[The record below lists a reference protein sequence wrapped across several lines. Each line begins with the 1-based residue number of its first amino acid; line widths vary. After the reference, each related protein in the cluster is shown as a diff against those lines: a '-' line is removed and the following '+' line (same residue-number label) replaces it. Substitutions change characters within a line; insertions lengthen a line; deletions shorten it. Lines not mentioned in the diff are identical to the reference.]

1 MAERRMFARAV
12 TGGARFL
19 RMPVTSRL
27 LYYDLGMA
35 ADDDGCVEAFAVM
48 RMTGATEDDL
58 KVLVSKGFVRVLNED
73 LVVYIT
79 DWQANNQI
87 RKDRYHEG
95 RYKGLIDC
103 EVGSLPDNQVT
114 TEWQPRV
121 NQAGDDLATE
131 VRLGKVRLGKVSIG
145 KASIGEAS
153 LGEVRAEKPAQSAR
167 PPART
172 RFSPP
177 SVQEIEE
184 YCREKG
190 FLLDAERF
198 VDYYASIGW
207 RVGKNPMKDWRAA
220 VRTWVKKDTPKPEP
234 ENCGYVLAPAEDPWI
249 TAMRKQREAGHD

>member
-58 KVLVSKGFVRVLNED
+58 KVLVSKGFVKILNDD
-73 LVVYIT
+73 LVSLILDWKVNNYI
-79 DWQANNQI
+79 Q
-87 RKDRYHEG
+87 KDRYHPSI
-95 RYKGLIDC
+95 YAKLLNDQS
-103 EVGSLPDNQVT
+103 VD
-114 TEWQPRV
+114 TECIQDV
-121 NQAGDDLATE
+121 SNLDTQ
-131 VRLGKVRLGKVSIG
+131 VRLGKTSIG

-153 LGEVRAEKPAQSAR
+153 LGEVRAGEPAQSAK

-184 YCREKG
+184 YCTEKG

-234 ENCGYVLAPAEDPWI
+234 ENCGYVLAPAEDPFEV
-249 TAMRKQREAGHD
+249 AMRKREAGYA

>member
-35 ADDDGCVEAFAVM
+35 ADDDGCVEAYAVM

-131 VRLGKVRLGKVSIG
+131 VRLGKVSIG

-153 LGEVRAEKPAQSAR
+153 TGEVRAGEPAQSAK
-167 PPART
+167 PPAHT

-234 ENCGYVLAPAEDPWI
+234 ENCGYVLAPAEDPFEV
-249 TAMRKQREAGHD
+249 AMRKREAGYA

>member
-35 ADDDGCVEAFAVM
+35 ADDDGCVEAYAVM

-131 VRLGKVRLGKVSIG
+131 VRLGKTSIG

-153 LGEVRAEKPAQSAR
+153 TGEVRAEKPAQSAK

-184 YCREKG
+184 YCTEKG

-234 ENCGYVLAPAEDPWI
+234 ENCGYVLAPAEDPFEV
-249 TAMRKQREAGHD
+249 AMRKREAGYA

>member
-58 KVLVSKGFVRVLNED
+58 KVLVSKGFVKILNDD
-73 LVVYIT
+73 LVSLILDWKVNNYI
-79 DWQANNQI
+79 Q
-87 RKDRYHEG
+87 KDRYHPSI
-95 RYKGLIDC
+95 YAKLLNDQS
-103 EVGSLPDNQVT
+103 VD
-114 TEWQPRV
+114 TECIQDV
-121 NQAGDDLATE
+121 SNLDTQ
-131 VRLGKVRLGKVSIG
+131 VRLGKTSID

-153 LGEVRAEKPAQSAR
+153 TGEVRAGEPAQSAK

-177 SVQEIEE
+177 SVQEIED

-234 ENCGYVLAPAEDPWI
+234 ENCGYVLAPAEDPFEA
-249 TAMRKQREAGHD
+249 AMRKREAGYA

>member
-58 KVLVSKGFVRVLNED
+58 KVLVSKGFVKILNDD
-73 LVVYIT
+73 LVSLILDWKVNNYI
-79 DWQANNQI
+79 Q
-87 RKDRYHEG
+87 KDRYHPSI
-95 RYKGLIDC
+95 YAKLLNDQS
-103 EVGSLPDNQVT
+103 VD
-114 TEWQPRV
+114 TECIQDV
-121 NQAGDDLATE
+121 SNLDTQ
-131 VRLGKVRLGKVSIG
+131 VRLGKTSIGKTSIG

-153 LGEVRAEKPAQSAR
+153 TGEVRAGEPAQSAK

-234 ENCGYVLAPAEDPWI
+234 ENCGYVLAPAEDPFEV
-249 TAMRKQREAGHD
+249 AMRKREAGYA

>member
-58 KVLVSKGFVRVLNED
+58 KVLVSKGFVKILNDD
-73 LVVYIT
+73 LVSLILDWKVNNYI
-79 DWQANNQI
+79 Q
-87 RKDRYHEG
+87 KDRYHPSI
-95 RYKGLIDC
+95 YAKLLNDQS
-103 EVGSLPDNQVT
+103 VD
-114 TEWQPRV
+114 TECIQDV
-121 NQAGDDLATE
+121 SNLDTQ
-131 VRLGKVRLGKVSIG
+131 VRLGKTSIG

-153 LGEVRAEKPAQSAR
+153 TGEVRAGEPAQSAK

-198 VDYYASIGW
+198 ADYYASIGW
-207 RVGKNPMKDWRAA
+207 KVGKNPMKDWRAA

-249 TAMRKQREAGHD
+249 TAMRKQREAGYA

>member
-73 LVVYIT
+73 LVVFIT

-114 TEWQPRV
+114 AVRQPSG
-121 NQAGDDLATE
+121 NQMGDDLATE
-131 VRLGKVRLGKVSIG
+131 VRLGKVSIG
-145 KASIGEAS
+145 KSVEAA
-153 LGEVRAEKPAQSAR
+153 LPPTR
-167 PPART
+167 P

-177 SVQEIEE
+177 SVEDVAAFCQ
-184 YCREKG
+184 EKG
-190 FLLDAERF
+190 YMIDPERF
-198 VDYYASIGW
+198 VDYYSMYSPPYLAAYICLL
-207 RVGKNPMKDWRAA
+207 KD
-220 VRTWVKKDTPKPEP
+220 
-234 ENCGYVLAPAEDPWI
+234 
-249 TAMRKQREAGHD
+249 

>member
-114 TEWQPRV
+114 AVRQPSG
-121 NQAGDDLATE
+121 NQMGDDLATE
-131 VRLGKVRLGKVSIG
+131 VRLGKVSIG

-153 LGEVRAEKPAQSAR
+153 LGEVRAGEPAQSAK
-167 PPART
+167 PHAHT

-177 SVQEIEE
+177 SVQEIE
-184 YCREKG
+184 
-190 FLLDAERF
+190 D
-198 VDYYASIGW
+198 
-207 RVGKNPMKDWRAA
+207 
-220 VRTWVKKDTPKPEP
+220 
-234 ENCGYVLAPAEDPWI
+234 
-249 TAMRKQREAGHD
+249 

>member
-58 KVLVSKGFVRVLNED
+58 KVLVSKGFVKILNDD
-73 LVVYIT
+73 LVSLILDWKVNNYI
-79 DWQANNQI
+79 Q
-87 RKDRYHEG
+87 KDRYHPSI
-95 RYKGLIDC
+95 YAKLLNDQT
-103 EVGSLPDNQVT
+103 VD
-114 TEWQPRV
+114 TECIQDV
-121 NQAGDDLATE
+121 SNLDTQ
-131 VRLGKVRLGKVSIG
+131 VRLGKTSIG
-145 KASIGEAS
+145 KASV
-153 LGEVRAEKPAQSAR
+153 GEVRAGEPAQSAK
-167 PPART
+167 PPAHT

-234 ENCGYVLAPAEDPWI
+234 ENCGYVLAPAEDPFEV
-249 TAMRKQREAGHD
+249 AMRKREAGYA

>member
-131 VRLGKVRLGKVSIG
+131 VRLGKVSIG

-153 LGEVRAEKPAQSAR
+153 TGEVRAGEPAQSAK
-167 PPART
+167 PPAHT

-177 SVQEIEE
+177 SVREIEE

-234 ENCGYVLAPAEDPWI
+234 ENCGYVLAPAEDPFEV
-249 TAMRKQREAGHD
+249 AMRKREAGYA

>member
-58 KVLVSKGFVRVLNED
+58 KVLVSKGFVKILNDD
-73 LVVYIT
+73 LVSLILDWKVNNYI
-79 DWQANNQI
+79 Q
-87 RKDRYHEG
+87 KDRYHPSI
-95 RYKGLIDC
+95 YAKLLNDQS
-103 EVGSLPDNQVT
+103 VD
-114 TEWQPRV
+114 TECIQDV
-121 NQAGDDLATE
+121 SNLDTQ
-131 VRLGKVRLGKVSIG
+131 VRLGKTSID

-153 LGEVRAEKPAQSAR
+153 TGEVRAGEPAQSAK

-177 SVQEIEE
+177 SVREIED
-184 YCREKG
+184 YCTEKG

-249 TAMRKQREAGHD
+249 TAMRKQREAGYA

>member
-103 EVGSLPDNQVT
+103 EVGALPDNQVT

-131 VRLGKVRLGKVSIG
+131 VRLGKVSIGKASIG

-153 LGEVRAEKPAQSAR
+153 TGEVRAGEPAQSAK
-167 PPART
+167 PPAHT

-184 YCREKG
+184 YCTEKG

-220 VRTWVKKDTPKPEP
+220 VRTWVKKDSPKPEP
-234 ENCGYVLAPAEDPWI
+234 ENCGYVLAPAEDPFEV
-249 TAMRKQREAGHD
+249 AMRKREAGYA

>member
-12 TGGARFL
+12 
-19 RMPVTSRL
+19 
-27 LYYDLGMA
+27 
-35 ADDDGCVEAFAVM
+35 
-48 RMTGATEDDL
+48 TGATEDDL

-131 VRLGKVRLGKVSIG
+131 VRLGKVSIG

-153 LGEVRAEKPAQSAR
+153 TGEVCAEKPAQSAK

-220 VRTWVKKDTPKPEP
+220 VRTWVKKDTPHES
-234 ENCGYVLAPAEDPWI
+234 APQ
-249 TAMRKQREAGHD
+249 TAHL

>member
-58 KVLVSKGFVRVLNED
+58 KVLVSKGFVKILNDD
-73 LVVYIT
+73 LVSLILDWKVNNYI
-79 DWQANNQI
+79 Q
-87 RKDRYHEG
+87 KDRYHPSI
-95 RYKGLIDC
+95 YAKLLNDQS
-103 EVGSLPDNQVT
+103 VD
-114 TEWQPRV
+114 TECIQDV
-121 NQAGDDLATE
+121 SNLDTQ
-131 VRLGKVRLGKVSIG
+131 VRLGKT
-145 KASIGEAS
+145 SIGEAS
-153 LGEVRAEKPAQSAR
+153 LGEVRAGEPAQSAK

-184 YCREKG
+184 YCTEKG

-234 ENCGYVLAPAEDPWI
+234 ENCGYVLAPAEDPFEV
-249 TAMRKQREAGHD
+249 AMRKREAGYA

>member
-131 VRLGKVRLGKVSIG
+131 VRLGKTSIG

-153 LGEVRAEKPAQSAR
+153 TGEVRAGEPAQSAK
-167 PPART
+167 PPAHT

-177 SVQEIEE
+177 SVQEIED
-184 YCREKG
+184 YCTEKG

-234 ENCGYVLAPAEDPWI
+234 ENCGYVLAPAEDPFEV
-249 TAMRKQREAGHD
+249 AMRKREAGYA

>member
-121 NQAGDDLATE
+121 NQMGDDLATE
-131 VRLGKVRLGKVSIG
+131 VRLGKVSIG
-145 KASIGEAS
+145 KASIGKASIGEAS
-153 LGEVRAEKPAQSAR
+153 IGEVRAGEPAQSAK

-177 SVQEIEE
+177 SAEEIEA
-184 YCREKG
+184 YCEEKG
-190 FLLDAERF
+190 FCIDAERF

-234 ENCGYVLAPAEDPWI
+234 ENCGYVLAPAEDPFEV
-249 TAMRKQREAGHD
+249 AMRKREAGYA

>member
-35 ADDDGCVEAFAVM
+35 ADDDGCVEAYAVM

-131 VRLGKVRLGKVSIG
+131 VRLGKVSIG

-153 LGEVRAEKPAQSAR
+153 TGEVRAGEPAQSAK
-167 PPART
+167 PPAHT

-184 YCREKG
+184 YCTEKG

-234 ENCGYVLAPAEDPWI
+234 ENCGYVLAPAEDPFEV
-249 TAMRKQREAGHD
+249 AMRKREAGYA

>member
-103 EVGSLPDNQVT
+103 EVGALPDNQVT

-131 VRLGKVRLGKVSIG
+131 VRLGKVSIG

-153 LGEVRAEKPAQSAR
+153 TGEVRAGEPAQPAK

-249 TAMRKQREAGHD
+249 TAMRKQREAGHA

>member
-103 EVGSLPDNQVT
+103 EVGALPDNQVT

-131 VRLGKVRLGKVSIG
+131 VRLGKVSIGKASIG

-153 LGEVRAEKPAQSAR
+153 TGEVRAGEPAQSAK
-167 PPART
+167 PPAHT
-172 RFSPP
+172 VFS
-177 SVQEIEE
+177 SFCSGDRGVLHGKGLFAGCGALCGLLCLHWLEGGEE
-184 YCREKG
+184 SHEG
-190 FLLDAERF
+190 
-198 VDYYASIGW
+198 
-207 RVGKNPMKDWRAA
+207 
-220 VRTWVKKDTPKPEP
+220 
-234 ENCGYVLAPAEDPWI
+234 LAGGSPDLGEEGHP
-249 TAMRKQREAGHD
+249 QAGAGELRLCSGPGGRPL

>member
-121 NQAGDDLATE
+121 SQAGDDLATE
-131 VRLGKVRLGKVSIG
+131 VRLGKVSIG

-153 LGEVRAEKPAQSAR
+153 TGEVRAGKPAQSAK

-249 TAMRKQREAGHD
+249 TAMRKQREAGYA

>member
-131 VRLGKVRLGKVSIG
+131 VRLGKVSIG

-153 LGEVRAEKPAQSAR
+153 TGEVRAGEPAQSAK
-167 PPART
+167 PPAHT

-234 ENCGYVLAPAEDPWI
+234 ENCGYVLAPAEDPFEV
-249 TAMRKQREAGHD
+249 AMRKREAGYA

>member
-12 TGGARFL
+12 IGGARFL

-58 KVLVSKGFVRVLNED
+58 KVLVSKGFVKILNDD
-73 LVVYIT
+73 LVSLILDWKVNNYI
-79 DWQANNQI
+79 Q
-87 RKDRYHEG
+87 KDRYHPSI
-95 RYKGLIDC
+95 YAKLLNDQS
-103 EVGSLPDNQVT
+103 VD
-114 TEWQPRV
+114 TECIQDV
-121 NQAGDDLATE
+121 SNLDTQ
-131 VRLGKVRLGKVSIG
+131 VRLGKASVG
-145 KASIGEAS
+145 KASV
-153 LGEVRAEKPAQSAR
+153 GEVRAGEPAQSAK

-177 SVQEIEE
+177 SVQEIED

-234 ENCGYVLAPAEDPWI
+234 KNCGYVLAPAEDPWI
-249 TAMRKQREAGHD
+249 TAMRKQREAGYA